1 MNSKFMKISGRKY
14 AMLRGRLFFFSYFGQ
29 NICNDT
35 SYYDSGVTGY
45 SETSTILLLYNLD
58 SSLICIS
65 YQEDKLSSS

>member
-1 MNSKFMKISGRKY
+1 MQCLEVDS
-14 AMLRGRLFFFSYFGQ
+14 FFFLTLGKIFVMILPIMIQ
-29 NICNDT
+29 ELPVN
-35 SYYDSGVTGY
+35 